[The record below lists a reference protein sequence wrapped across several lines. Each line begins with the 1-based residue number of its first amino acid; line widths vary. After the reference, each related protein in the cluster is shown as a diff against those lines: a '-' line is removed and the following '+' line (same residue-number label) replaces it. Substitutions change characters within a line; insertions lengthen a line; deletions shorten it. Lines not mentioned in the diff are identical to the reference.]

1 MPEAQPICRA
11 AFGTRLTYTVH
22 PGFQSEPHSATGPR
36 SRRDKRL
43 GAGFCGSAAPAR
55 GRSLNIRDNSLAGDG
70 RILWPAPR
78 QLMVQRPGSGV
89 AASSPALETLLRPKS
104 LPPGSMGE
112 RLGKAIEDGV
122 SDSCSR
128 KGCSLAPIL
137 VWNWECSSKGG
148 LREIVPCGKRE
159 RVDVRSSAKE
169 RYEDHLAKSEQD

>member
-1 MPEAQPICRA
+1 M
-11 AFGTRLTYTVH
+11 H
-22 PGFQSEPHSATGPR
+22 PGFQSEPNSATGPR

-78 QLMVQRPGSGV
+78 LMVQRPGSGSGGEQSGTGNTATPQV
-89 AASSPALETLLRPKS
+89 FAAWFDGRASREGHR
-104 LPPGSMGE
+104 
-112 RLGKAIEDGV
+112 RGV